1 MPYDLSKYYWQD
13 GRVRLRALR
22 ETDWSDFYQQLMDE
36 EHTFFFD
43 SIVELPHSEETAKT
57 RWLAYMAESRKQG
70 RLNFAIE
77 NLEGEKAGTVSLAD
91 IDEKNG
97 LFTMS
102 VSVLPAFRGRGCAYS
117 AMNILLDY
125 AFNERRLHK
134 FESACVEG
142 NAASQ
147 RLHEKLGCRL
157 EGRFRQ
163 RFFHQGRFWNELH
176 YGLLREEYRSR
187 REL

>member
-13 GRVRLRALR
+13 GQVGSAPSGRRTGLIFISSLWTRSA
-22 ETDWSDFYQQLMDE
+22 
-36 EHTFFFD
+36 TFFFD

-77 NLEGEKAGTVSLAD
+77 NLEGEKAGTVSLAG

-125 AFNERRLHK
+125 AF
-134 FESACVEG
+134 SWAVD
-142 NAASQ
+142 
-147 RLHEKLGCRL
+147 
-157 EGRFRQ
+157 
-163 RFFHQGRFWNELH
+163 
-176 YGLLREEYRSR
+176 
-187 REL
+187 